1 MKQLKTTFGETTE
14 VKISNKEVAIDLS
27 NARVDLVR
35 VFQKHKPNTYKE
47 KAIWVRLQIAIE
59 QVYECHK
66 LLKEL
71 K

>member
-1 MKQLKTTFGETTE
+1 MRELITTFGDTRE
-14 VKISNKEVAIDLS
+14 VKVSNKDVAIDLS
-27 NARVDLVR
+27 NARVDLVK
-35 VFQKHKPNTYKE
+35 VFQKHKPSTYKE

-71 K
+71 R

>member
-1 MKQLKTTFGETTE
+1 MKELITTFGETRE

-27 NARVDLVR
+27 NARVDLVKI
-35 VFQKHKPNTYKE
+35 FQNHKPNTYKE

-71 K
+71 R

>member
-1 MKQLKTTFGETTE
+1 MKELITTFGETRE

-27 NARVDLVR
+27 NARVDLVKI
-35 VFQKHKPNTYKE
+35 FQKHKPNTYKE

-59 QVYECHK
+59 QVYECHN

-71 K
+71 R